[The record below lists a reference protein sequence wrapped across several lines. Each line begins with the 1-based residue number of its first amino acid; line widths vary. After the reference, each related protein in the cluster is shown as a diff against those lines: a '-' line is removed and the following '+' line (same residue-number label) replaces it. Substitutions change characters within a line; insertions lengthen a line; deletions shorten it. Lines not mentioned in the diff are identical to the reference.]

1 MATTTLLG
9 LAARAWG
16 LPGSGIVSG
25 CWEALVVE
33 WTWSVLSQEAEMRRA
48 GWMMA
53 VSLVRLPQ
61 GIGRRSDVLT
71 VLGAVDDA
79 ADGRGV
85 LAKGCLLST
94 REINPIIGN
103 QSLIPSLSARCGQN
117 NPPLNLMVYAR
128 DEGLVLI
135 RAEAHIK
142 HGRTML
148 ECPNQVR
155 LLGAIGDLVKVHVL
169 VP

>member
-1 MATTTLLG
+1 
-9 LAARAWG
+9 
-16 LPGSGIVSG
+16 
-25 CWEALVVE
+25 
-33 WTWSVLSQEAEMRRA
+33 
-48 GWMMA
+48 
-53 VSLVRLPQ
+53 
-61 GIGRRSDVLT
+61 
-71 VLGAVDDA
+71 
-79 ADGRGV
+79 
-85 LAKGCLLST
+85 
-94 REINPIIGN
+94 
-103 QSLIPSLSARCGQN
+103 
-117 NPPLNLMVYAR
+117 MVYAR